1 MRGVHFWSRM
11 KHVLKASETEFF
23 FLNIPRKIFSNILYI
38 LENCDKRERFTLE
51 DPNYGIAEI

>member
-1 MRGVHFWSRM
+1 M

-38 LENCDKRERFTLE
+38 LENCDKREGFTLE